1 MGAHAI
7 LSASGS
13 HKWLHCTPSARLE
26 EQFENTSSIFALE
39 GTAAHELAEHKLR
52 TYLGIESIR
61 PTSDFDGD
69 ELEKYTDIYVEFA
82 KELITQVKQ
91 TCNDP
96 IILLEQRLDF
106 SCFVPEGFGTGDLVV
121 VADGT
126 LDIID
131 LKYGKGVMVSAVSN
145 PQMMLYALGAY
156 SIFESLYDIHTV
168 RMTIC
173 QPRVENISTY
183 EMTIEELLNWA
194 EIELKPKAI
203 LANEGKGEFLPGEHC
218 RFCRAK
224 ATCGARAKEILGLA
238 KFEFKEPGLLTDEQ
252 INEVLSVADKVSR
265 WVNDVFSYA
274 TDCSVHLGTE
284 WNGYKLVE
292 GKTNRKYK
300 NEKAVLK
307 ICEEHG
313 LQDIYKQSLISITA
327 MEKYLG
333 KTKFQDL
340 LGHLV
345 TKPEG
350 KPTLVPVTDKRSTLK
365 TTQTAIADFKGEM

>member
-52 TYLGIESIR
+52 SYLGIESIR

-82 KELITQVKQ
+82 EELITQVKQ

-96 IILLEQRLDF
+96 IILVEQRLDF

-156 SIFESLYDIHTV
+156 NIFESLYDIHTV

-173 QPRVENISTY
+173 QPRVENISTF

-194 EIELKPKAI
+194 ETELKPKAI
-203 LANEGKGEFLPGEHC
+203 LANEGKGDFLPGEHC

-238 KFEFKEPGLLTDEQ
+238 KFEFKEPGLLTDEE
-252 INEVLSVADKVSR
+252 ISEILTVADKVSR
-265 WVNDVFSYA
+265 WVNDVFAYA

-333 KTKFQDL
+333 KAKFQEL